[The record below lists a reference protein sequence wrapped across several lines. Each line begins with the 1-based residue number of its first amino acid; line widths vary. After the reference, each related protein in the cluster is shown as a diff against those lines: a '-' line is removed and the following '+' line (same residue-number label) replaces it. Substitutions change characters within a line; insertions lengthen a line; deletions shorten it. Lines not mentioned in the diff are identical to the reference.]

1 MSTVRRTYFYLVA
14 LIGLE
19 VVVWGVINLARTL
32 FDILPGG
39 GSASLLAG
47 GLSLIIVGLPIFLL
61 HWRVLQHEA
70 DSDAEERSTRLRA
83 LFLYAARLATLI
95 PLVQNIGALINRPI
109 LNLVG
114 QSASLALFGS
124 GQMAADNLIAILAN
138 GVAFYYFERALQ
150 NDWKLVHGP
159 ENLTD
164 TRRLYRYVWMLYT
177 LVLATAGVIFTLRF
191 VLYLS
196 GGPDTAITVWLA
208 NGLTLVLVYVPLW
221 AWAWQTIEKARKET
235 GQNATTLRFA
245 ALYFLALAGV
255 FVTLGV
261 ASSILADLLR
271 ALLGE
276 AVTLTSFLSE
286 NGDRLAI
293 ALALGVVW
301 VYFGRRLGSDIAAQ
315 TDVQRRA
322 ALKRFYRTILAL
334 AGNAAVFTALWRILD
349 VIVDVLLKAVDVTVG
364 RGPLSS
370 ALGLLIV
377 GLPLWLRNW
386 RPLQAE
392 AAATRETGD
401 HARRSVARKGYLYL
415 VLFLT
420 VVGAMVSAGMLL
432 FLLFNQLLGNPP
444 ENFAADLA
452 RSAYSLLL
460 TLLWLVYHLRA
471 LRADNALAQHAIS
484 NQHAIFPALV
494 IQGSDQAEF
503 SAALTQALE
512 RRAPRLPV
520 AIRNLESDSLDESL
534 SDVKVVVLP
543 TDIALQ
549 PPESLRL
556 WLKHF
561 SGQRLVVPLLSS
573 EWILLNMPSR
583 AVSEL
588 ARHTAEALADLAEGQ
603 PVRPALPS
611 NPWTIVGYVL
621 GALFGLIIL
630 FSVLLGVIDSLD

>member
-39 GSASLLAG
+39 GSASMLAG

-61 HWRVLQHEA
+61 HWHVLQREA
-70 DSDAEERSTRLRA
+70 NSDAEERNTRLRA
-83 LFLYAARLATLI
+83 LFLYTARLATLI
-95 PLVQNIGALINRPI
+95 PVVQNIGALLNRPL
-109 LNLVG
+109 LNLMD
-114 QSASLALFGS
+114 QSTSLALFGS
-124 GQMAADNLIAILAN
+124 GQIAADNLVAILAN
-138 GVAFYYFERALQ
+138 GIAFYYFERVLQ
-150 NDWKLVHGP
+150 NDWKLAHSP

-177 LVLATAGVIFTLRF
+177 LILATAGVIFTLRYA
-191 VLYLS
+191 LYLS
-196 GGPDTAITVWLA
+196 SGPNTATTVWLA

-221 AWAWQTIEKARKET
+221 AWAWQTIEKTRKET
-235 GQNATTLRFA
+235 GQYATTLRFA
-245 ALYFLALAGV
+245 ALYLLALTGA

-261 ASSILADLLR
+261 SSSILADLLR

-286 NGDRLAI
+286 NGERLAI
-293 ALALGVVW
+293 VLALGVVW
-301 VYFGRRLGSDIAAQ
+301 IYFGRRLSLDIAAQ
-315 TDVQRRA
+315 AEVQRRA
-322 ALKRFYRTILAL
+322 ALLRFYRSILAL
-334 AGNAAVFTALWRILD
+334 AGNVAVFTALWRILD
-349 VIVDVLLKAVDVTVG
+349 VMVDVLLQAVDVTIG

-377 GLPLWLRNW
+377 GLPLWLRTW
-386 RPLQAE
+386 QPLQAE
-392 AAATRETGD
+392 ATATHETGD

-420 VVGAMVSAGMLL
+420 VVGAMVSAGMLFYL
-432 FLLFNQLLGNPP
+432 IFNQLLGNPP
-444 ENFAADLA
+444 EDFAADLA
-452 RSAYSLLL
+452 RSGYSLVL
-460 TLLWLVYHLRA
+460 TLLWLSYHLRA
-471 LRADNALAQHAIS
+471 LRADNSLSHHAIS
-484 NQHAIFPALV
+484 NQHAIFPTLV
-494 IQGSDQAEF
+494 IQGSDQDEF
-503 SAALTQALE
+503 TAALRQALE

-534 SDVKVVVLP
+534 TDVKAVVLP
-543 TDIALQ
+543 ADIALQ

-561 SGQRLVVPLLSS
+561 SGQRLLVPLAAL
-573 EWILLNMPSR
+573 EWILLNMPER
-583 AVSEL
+583 GTSEI
-588 ARHTAEALADLAEGQ
+588 ARQTADALADLAEGQ
-603 PVRPALPS
+603 QVRPAPS
-611 NPWTIVGYVL
+611 NNPWSIVGYVL
-621 GALFGLIIL
+621 GALFGIIIL